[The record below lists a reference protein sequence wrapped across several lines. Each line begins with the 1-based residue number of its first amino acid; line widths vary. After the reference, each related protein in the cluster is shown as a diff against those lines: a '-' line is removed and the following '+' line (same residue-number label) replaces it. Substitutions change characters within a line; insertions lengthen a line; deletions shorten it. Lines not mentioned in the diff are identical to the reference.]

1 MDEFLLFITGV
12 ISGIFAGLFLSRV
25 FWRKD
30 ISPNKDLESVLKD
43 RLKRADNEKEDYLNN
58 INNLYESL
66 QVLRNDKEKLSN
78 EVTQFKE
85 KLHSAEEQSE
95 ILKEARTD
103 LKTQFKVL
111 SEEML
116 KESRE
121 ELIKISRSKVTEPFS
136 QEVAKLTKQVKTLSD
151 ESKEKLAALAQT
163 TKDLKSKNEDV
174 KGAALE
180 LAKALKSPDI
190 KGKWGEVT
198 LKRTMEYVGL
208 NRYCDFD
215 EQVTF
220 TTDDGTY
227 RPDCVIKIP
236 GERIF
241 IIDSKTPIDSYQE
254 VLKANDDKSKKLAL
268 DNHLRKVRNHID
280 QLSKKDYSNNLRSMG
295 VVLDGV
301 IMFVPIEGALAIA
314 LSRDEELLEY
324 AFDRKVIL
332 TFPTSFL
339 AILKNLSMNINQAKL
354 TRDIQDIYQ
363 KAANL
368 HSALILFIDKFNSL
382 GKKIKQSA
390 ASYNDALGT
399 LRGNLLPKGRSFAE
413 LTGRNSDLIL
423 EDDINENEI
432 REIGNDPLYHEE

>member
-1 MDEFLLFITGV
+1 MNNFLLFITGV
-12 ISGIFAGLFLSRV
+12 FSGIFAGLFFSKM

-30 ISPNKDLESVLKD
+30 SKRNKDVELILKE
-43 RLKRADNEKEDYLNN
+43 RLQETDLEKEEYLRN
-58 INNLYESL
+58 INSLHESL
-66 QVLRNDKEKLSN
+66 DILRTDKEQLSN

-85 KLHSAEEQSE
+85 KLNSAEKQAE
-95 ILKEARTD
+95 ILKDSRND
-103 LKTQFKVL
+103 LKTQFRVL

-116 KESRE
+116 KNSRE
-121 ELIKISRSKVTEPFS
+121 ELINISRSKVTEPFS
-136 QEVAKLTKQVKTLSD
+136 QEVAKLTKQVKMLSD

-163 TKDLKSKNEDV
+163 TNDLKSRNDDV

-180 LAKALKSPDI
+180 LAKALRSPDI

-254 VLKANDDKSKKLAL
+254 VLKAKDDRSQKLAI

-280 QLSKKDYSNNLRSMG
+280 QLSRKDYSNNLRTMG

-301 IMFVPIEGALAIA
+301 IMFIPIEGALSMA
-314 LSRDEELLEY
+314 LSQDEKLLEY

-354 TRDIQDIYQ
+354 TRDIEDIYQ
-363 KAANL
+363 KAGNL
-368 HSALILFIDKFNSL
+368 HNALILFIDKFNNI
-382 GKKIKQSA
+382 GKRIKQIA
-390 ASYNDALGT
+390 TSYNDALGT
-399 LRGNLLPKGRSFAE
+399 LRGNLLPKGKSFAD
-413 LTGRNSDLIL
+413 LTGKNEDFIL
-423 EDDINENEI
+423 EEEINENEI
-432 REIGNDPLYHEE
+432 NQIG

>member
-12 ISGIFAGLFLSRV
+12 FSGMFAGLFLSRF

-95 ILKEARTD
+95 VLKDARTD

-163 TKDLKSKNEDV
+163 TKDLESKNEDV

-180 LAKALKSPDI
+180 LAKALRSPDI

-241 IIDSKTPIDSYQE
+241 IIDSKTPMDSYQE
-254 VLKANDDKSKKLAL
+254 VLKADDDKSKKLAL

-332 TFPTSFL
+332 TCPTSFL

-368 HSALILFIDKFNSL
+368 HNALILFIDKFNSV
-382 GKKIKQSA
+382 GKRIKQIA

-413 LTGRNSDLIL
+413 LTGKNSDLIL
-423 EDDINENEI
+423 EDEINENEI
-432 REIGNDPLYHEE
+432 RQIGNDPLYHEE

>member
-1 MDEFLLFITGV
+1 MDDFLLFITGV

-25 FWRKD
+25 FWRRD
-30 ISPNKDLESVLKD
+30 INPNKDLESVLKE

-66 QVLRNDKEKLSN
+66 RVLRNDKEKLSN

-85 KLHSAEEQSE
+85 RLHSAEEQSE

-116 KESRE
+116 RESRE
-121 ELIKISRSKVTEPFS
+121 ELIKTNKSNVTEPFS
-136 QEVAKLTKQVKTLSD
+136 QEVAKLTQQVKTLSD

-301 IMFVPIEGALAIA
+301 IMFVPIEGALAMA

-354 TRDIQDIYQ
+354 TRDIQDIYH
-363 KAANL
+363 KAASL
-368 HSALILFIDKFNSL
+368 HNALILFIDKFNSL
-382 GKKIKQSA
+382 GKRIKQIA

-413 LTGRNSDLIL
+413 LTGKNPDLIL
-423 EDDINENEI
+423 EEDINENEI
-432 REIGNDPLYHEE
+432 RQIGNDPLYHEE